1 LNLTTTVATVAQP
14 NMLSDWMTQ
23 HKVVAKRVA
32 FVRELDVLSVLEDGR
47 VGQIGHTEFDYAVR

>member
-1 LNLTTTVATVAQP
+1 
-14 NMLSDWMTQ
+14 MLSDWMTQ